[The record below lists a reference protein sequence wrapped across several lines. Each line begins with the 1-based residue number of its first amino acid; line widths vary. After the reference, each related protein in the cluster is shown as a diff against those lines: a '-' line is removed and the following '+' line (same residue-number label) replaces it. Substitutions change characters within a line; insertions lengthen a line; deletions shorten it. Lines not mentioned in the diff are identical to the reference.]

1 MKSPHAGSP
10 ERKLFHRVR
19 TLPVYVEIFTSLYA
33 VACLTNKQTQMFLPD
48 MRNKYIDMNIIHGGK
63 VREPFETT

>member
-1 MKSPHAGSP
+1 MNSAHAGSP

-19 TLPVYVEIFTSLYA
+19 TLPVYVEIFISLYA
-33 VACLTNKQTQMFLPD
+33 VACFTNKQTQMFLPD

-63 VREPFETT
+63 VRELLKII